1 MCGGMVGWVGGRVPM
16 TLGRHMGD
24 GSKRQQKDPGWWGG
38 GGCTSLSGCGGS
50 SATLSSCGGAPL
62 TCKHHRNLARHC
74 RRVYV
79 LQDPALSFLESMA
92 ARYGIKPEARHVTY
106 VVSGLAKATNFD
118 DASSLIDAAGNRG
131 WGRNAGEPGQH
142 GCSGCHGSEQRL
154 AGTLDVGAP

>member
-1 MCGGMVGWVGGRVPM
+1 VVEAV
-16 TLGRHMGD
+16 
-24 GSKRQQKDPGWWGG
+24 Q
-38 GGCTSLSGCGGS
+38 
-50 SATLSSCGGAPL
+50 LSSCGGAPL
-62 TCKHHRNLARHC
+62 TYKHHRNLARHC
-74 RRVYV
+74 WCVYV

-142 GCSGCHGSEQRL
+142 GWKFGVPWLGAEAGWNLGRGSTLSHPVACWVKARCIRL
-154 AGTLDVGAP
+154 L